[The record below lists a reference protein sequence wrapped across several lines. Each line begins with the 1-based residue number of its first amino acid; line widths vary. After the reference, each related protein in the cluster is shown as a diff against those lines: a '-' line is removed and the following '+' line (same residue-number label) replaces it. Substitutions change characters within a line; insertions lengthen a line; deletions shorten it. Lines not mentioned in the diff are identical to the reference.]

1 MQQEQDTLGIAFGVI
16 AYLRNFFSEESYET
30 VEYCKKQDGP
40 MANIKKIKLKR
51 LRNTKDTKKIVEW
64 IEELRAHQ
72 EVIHKIVIAIYR
84 RSGDSKNNS
93 NCLSCEKIS
102 KTNNDIRMNELVEMY
117 SFALHEDLDFKSIC
131 KTIQK
136 MDALKGNLSM
146 RLKVFSYDSVE
157 LKGFKREHEL
167 WMIENEE
174 KMEISGMKVVYKGKG
189 LNKKKVMSYLNSQEN
204 GILDAKEN
212 TEGSAKDSWSLIDCS
227 CTINTNEK
235 DMLRCTICQGWVHA
249 ICFGYFSSK
258 DKRIPRDFR
267 CCKCSESMTVELRNC
282 SIYRRTLWIIYNEN
296 TPCEKLPARL
306 KISNSFYKKLVSKL
320 RKDGFIKHNFKTTSY
335 EVLKDSGAKSRIKE
349 YFNGLSMNCSIS
361 IDEAENSQ

>member
-1 MQQEQDTLGIAFGVI
+1 V
-16 AYLRNFFSEESYET
+16 
-30 VEYCKKQDGP
+30 
-40 MANIKKIKLKR
+40 ANIKKIKLKR
-51 LRNTKDTKKIVEW
+51 LRNTEDTKKVVEW

-72 EVIHKIVIAIYR
+72 DVIHKIVIAIYR
-84 RSGDSKNNS
+84 KPGDSKKDANS
-93 NCLSCEKIS
+93 SSCDKIS
-102 KTNNDIRMNELVEMY
+102 KADNDIRVNELVEMY
-117 SFALHEDLDFKSIC
+117 SFALHEDLDFRSIC
-131 KTIQK
+131 KTIQQ

-174 KMEISGMKVVYKGKG
+174 KMEISGMKVAYKGKG
-189 LNKKKVMSYLNSQEN
+189 LNKKKVVNYLNSQEN
-204 GILDAKEN
+204 GILSVKEN
-212 TEGSAKDSWSLIDCS
+212 TEGNTKENTEGNVKDSWNLIDCS

-235 DMLRCTICQGWVHA
+235 DMLRCTICQAWVHA

-282 SIYRRTLWIIYNEN
+282 SIYRRTLWIIYNES
-296 TPCEKLPARL
+296 TPCEKLAGRL
-306 KISNSFYKKLVSKL
+306 KISNSFYKKLMSKL
-320 RKDGFIKHNFKTTSY
+320 RKDGFIKYNFKTTSY